1 MNALMPRRGSTRVS
15 FALLLLAPVLMLGLT
30 SVSRGQGEDAFSD
43 DPVKLFEQGQNAHSR
58 GDLAKALEFYEEA
71 IKVRPE
77 FPEAEFQRGS
87 VLVALGRLPQA
98 ETAFRRAIE
107 LRKDWSM
114 PYSAIGALL
123 VRLNRDSEAET
134 FLRQAVKLD
143 RNNYLALRMLADI
156 RLRSGDAKEALEL
169 TRRATEDS
177 EAPGATWFLR
187 ALAERAT
194 GDNTSALASLNH
206 LLEVE
211 PRNLAALV
219 ERAELRIAGG
229 DKEQAIQDLTVA
241 ESLIKDDKATASRV
255 AAAYELSGKPAEAH
269 RVAQAAGLIRSA
281 DSPAGDANKVIGT
294 SEEIEAAN
302 SLDLDVSRKAL
313 EALLQK
319 NPKSA
324 MLLARLG
331 GAYRKVDPPRSLDYY
346 RRAIE
351 IEPSNPDYAT
361 GYSSALV
368 QARRFADAVAVLR
381 RVVEMAPDNYV
392 AHANLATA
400 LYSLKQYSQALTEYE
415 WLLNAKP
422 DLTVTHYFIA
432 TAHDFLGEYKQALAA
447 YEIFMAR
454 ADPAANQLEVERVKL
469 RLPLLRRQVQL
480 GQGVKQ
486 KPSQKRKQ

>member
-1 MNALMPRRGSTRVS
+1 MQRRVSSRVRFALMLV
-15 FALLLLAPVLMLGLT
+15 LLLLGVT
-30 SVSRGQGEDAFSD
+30 SASRGQSEDTFAD
-43 DPVKLFEQGQNAHSR
+43 DPVKLFEKGQNAHSR
-58 GDLAKALEFYEEA
+58 GDLVKALELYEEA

-107 LRKDWSM
+107 LRKDWSL
-114 PYSAIGALL
+114 PYSAIGTLL

-134 FLRQAVKLD
+134 FLRQATKLD
-143 RNNYLALRMLADI
+143 KNNYPALRMLAEI

-169 TRRATEDS
+169 ARRATEDS
-177 EAPGATWFLR
+177 EAPVATWFLR

-194 GDNTSALASLNH
+194 GDNISALASLNH

-211 PRNLAALV
+211 PGNLAALV
-219 ERAELRIAGG
+219 ERAEVRTAAG
-229 DKEQAIQDLTVA
+229 DKEQAIKDLAVA
-241 ESLIKDDKATASRV
+241 EHLIKDDKGAASRV
-255 AAAYELSGKPAEAH
+255 AAAYELAGKPDDA
-269 RVAQAAGLIRSA
+269 RRIAQGAGLIRSA
-281 DSPAGDANKVIGT
+281 ESSAGDANKVIGT

-302 SLDLDVSRKAL
+302 NADPDVSRKAL

-331 GAYRKVDPPRSLDYY
+331 TSYRKIDPPRSLEYY

-351 IEPSNPDYAT
+351 IEPRNADYAT

-381 RVVEMAPDNYV
+381 QVVALAPDNYA

-400 LYSLKQYSQALTEYE
+400 LYSLKQYPEALSEYQ

-422 DLTVTHYFIA
+422 DLSVAHYFIA
-432 TAHDFLGEYKQALAA
+432 TAHDYLGEYEQALVA
-447 YEIFMAR
+447 YEIFIAR
-454 ADPAANQLEVERVKL
+454 ADPAANQLEVEKVKL
-469 RLPLLRRQVQL
+469 RLPSLRRQIKL

-486 KPSQKRKQ
+486 KTGQKRKP